1 MTAGA
6 CGLQHKAFLA
16 LAAGKFSAAVELFRE
31 ALKLEPT
38 NLAFATNMALSEL
51 YNGQLLKAVE
61 TLESVSPS
69 FAPARVLPHVCCV
82 TELLRFLLGR
92 PCMTNA

>member
-1 MTAGA
+1 LTAGA

-16 LAAGKFSAAVELFRE
+16 LAAGKFAAAVELFRE
-31 ALKLEPT
+31 ALNLEPT

-69 FAPARVLPHVCCV
+69 VASARVPSARILPDVRW
-82 TELLRFLLGR
+82 ESSPLLVG
-92 PCMTNA
+92 